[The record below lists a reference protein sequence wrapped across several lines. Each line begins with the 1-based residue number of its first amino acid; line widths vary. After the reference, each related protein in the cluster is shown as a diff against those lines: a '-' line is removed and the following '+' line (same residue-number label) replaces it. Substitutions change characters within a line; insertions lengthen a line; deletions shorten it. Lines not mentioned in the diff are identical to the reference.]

1 MKDFGGANVDGA
13 KIFAA
18 LTAVCVGALLTLL
31 IFAARGSVVLGA
43 LAVVVLGL
51 ALLGAYETYSLAT
64 GKVPAITW
72 LARRSE
78 HRFPLGWIAV
88 VFAVQ
93 TFAGLLA
100 GHFFWS
106 SCPPPPFGP

>member
-1 MKDFGGANVDGA
+1 MTPNRNGAVIFG
-13 KIFAA
+13 I
-18 LTAVCVGALLTLL
+18 LTLIGAAVTATL
-31 IFAARGSVVLGA
+31 VVLAARGSIVLGA
-43 LAVVVLGL
+43 LAVVTLGL
-51 ALLGAYETYSLAT
+51 VMLGVYETYSLAT
-64 GKVPAITW
+64 GRVAPITW

-88 VFAVQ
+88 VFIVQ

-106 SCPPPPFGP
+106 SCLPAPYGP